1 MKQTQ
6 MNSVW
11 HLAGYV
17 ALLWLLPN
25 ARVASAQTKVSI
37 SHIVIGPNQVPL
49 WIAHEQGLFAKH
61 GIDAQLLHETTT
73 GDFQF
78 RLFGTPAMI
87 AAATGGRD
95 LKVVAALDSG
105 RVTSHLVARPDI
117 K

>member
-11 HLAGYV
+11 HLAGFV

-49 WIAHEQGLFAKH
+49 WIAHEQGLFTKH

-78 RLFGTPAMI
+78 RVFGTPAMI
-87 AAATGGRD
+87 AAVAAGEN
-95 LKVVAALDSG
+95 LKVLVSLDSG
-105 RVTSHLVARPDI
+105 RVISHLVAR
-117 K
+117 